1 MTSQKKNMS
10 TILAFKHMLLLCFL
24 SMLCTVSVAQNVI
37 PLNGNMTSTEKI
49 IANTIKEKIL
59 PGGIS
64 LTVKLLSPN
73 KNVSSILKDQKINAS
88 YTDTVSIERSLQ
100 SLLVKLYDEG
110 YYIASID
117 TIEYAEKK
125 VIATLNA
132 GPAFAYFI
140 LNKNANMAFADK
152 QLRGDEVLKAGQLKK
167 YFSSILQQL
176 ENNGYPFAQVQLV
189 NIKMRDSIIQGDV
202 SITRNEKIIIDSLI
216 VNGNARISNK
226 FLEQY
231 LNIKAGN
238 VYDERL
244 IRGISRKLKNLNFIR
259 ETKAVQVTF
268 TKTLCRINVFVESKR
283 ASNADGIVGIL
294 PPAKAGDK
302 TIVTGDLKLL
312 LSNSAGRGEIIDINW
327 RQPSAKTQRFSGIV
341 SYPYLFHSPV
351 GIDGKIEI
359 FKKDTTF
366 LDVIKVLGVNYIL
379 GANNSLKIFVNQR
392 NLSLL
397 NTVGLKN
404 LTTLPD
410 YADVNKTLFG
420 ASFIKDVTDYRYSP
434 QRGYTLTVTFAAG
447 KRKIEKNNAFNPE
460 LYDSLPLKSNEY
472 KAEIAGD
479 AYFKLMKKLI
489 LNVGVTGAK
498 LQTENTFNNEL
509 FRFGGLKTL
518 RGFDEES
525 FNANTYIIGK
535 TELRLLLDG
544 NSYLFAFYNQAY
556 YEQRSFDVKRSDTPL
571 GFGAGLAFETKAG
584 IFSFNYALGKQQN
597 NPILF
602 RSAKVHFGIVS
613 AF

>member
-1 MTSQKKNMS
+1 MS
-10 TILAFKHMLLLCFL
+10 
-24 SMLCTVSVAQNVI
+24 
-37 PLNGNMTSTEKI
+37 STEKI

-88 YTDTVSIERSLQ
+88 YTDTVNIERSLQ

-110 YYIASID
+110 YYTASID

-379 GANNSLKIFVNQR
+379 GA
-392 NLSLL
+392 
-397 NTVGLKN
+397 
-404 LTTLPD
+404 
-410 YADVNKTLFG
+410 
-420 ASFIKDVTDYRYSP
+420 
-434 QRGYTLTVTFAAG
+434 
-447 KRKIEKNNAFNPE
+447 
-460 LYDSLPLKSNEY
+460 
-472 KAEIAGD
+472 
-479 AYFKLMKKLI
+479 
-489 LNVGVTGAK
+489 
-498 LQTENTFNNEL
+498 
-509 FRFGGLKTL
+509 
-518 RGFDEES
+518 
-525 FNANTYIIGK
+525 
-535 TELRLLLDG
+535 
-544 NSYLFAFYNQAY
+544 
-556 YEQRSFDVKRSDTPL
+556 
-571 GFGAGLAFETKAG
+571 
-584 IFSFNYALGKQQN
+584 
-597 NPILF
+597 
-602 RSAKVHFGIVS
+602 
-613 AF
+613 